1 LLFSGDGSPPVGDIY
16 IPVGSR
22 FAGGTGGPIVKVGPQ
37 DFTLDPGPF
46 HVTGVQFSGTMP
58 GGHGSAS
65 FDVPVA
71 NAFLAPYHD
80 LYEGAWIV
88 MYDSAHELYEGE
100 ILSVK
105 PSVDSSGQ
113 HMLSVVCGGL
123 ISTAGK
129 RRDLSKTW
137 ISRNTS
143 GWQACPLRDYSF
155 TFDGAG
161 QFEFDNELGILVPG
175 NAVARAGWM
184 YAWWNL
190 NGTPTADVIS
200 YIDYSANWDVA
211 TDADSTWTWD
221 LYVYSVYPLTGQTVV
236 SELVRSES
244 NTTSAGTAGTFTPSL
259 PLANRLLLSLA
270 RTGGA
275 GDGPIADKYIRF
287 PTLDIYSEGRTTKP
301 RIDEIMVALATRTGL
316 ATSSLS
322 EPIGAVLD
330 DIKIGQGAQRSS
342 AADGMTTAA
351 QLYAQPF
358 EWAFWDDKKFWC
370 QQMPRIP
377 KNDSKVIV
385 VGGGNPGLESWEV
398 AEYDEDVPD
407 YVLVLFG
414 NKDGNSLPE
423 GALRQM
429 YRPIV
434 GWEGPPDNAN
444 LKIETLDLSHLIL
457 SDAAAAAAGDQVVGI
472 DRMLPSGYTFDVSP
486 ATANLGKWPGNNT
499 DPTSLYQDNYSSLI
513 AGTLTDFAYITASG
527 WTGSNSPAD
536 PSALVGD
543 GVNDYVTFGDMSAAD
558 FGTGAFSVRKWLRL
572 NALPASGTTGVS
584 VSKLDGDRGWYL
596 GITPS
601 GKLRGYVGGSGAVPP
616 VTVTATG
623 TVATTTDGA
632 YTVHKF
638 TGGGTLTV
646 ADGYS
651 VAADEVLVVGG
662 GGGGGKS
669 GGGGGAGGYRTG
681 TETLAG
687 TMTVTVGAG
696 GAAGT
701 SDDGGT
707 GGDSIFGTR
716 TAKGGGGGAGGSGPD
731 NDGLPGGSGGGAGYE
746 AGGATGGVAT
756 PPGQGND
763 GGDTTTSGTGG
774 AGGGG
779 AGAAGSNSATNN
791 GGNGGAGL
799 TNDIVQTG
807 VNVDYAGGG
816 GGGGTVGGSATHGG
830 GAGGSNAAGTAGTA
844 NTGGGGGGGGWTYNG
859 AAGGSGIVVIRYLTP
874 TATAACRQQ
883 TGATTLAV
891 DTWYDC
897 MMTYAG
903 SGGDIKLYI
912 NGVAESLT
920 AAGSVGAHDM
930 STAGSL
936 QLFKGSA
943 AVYLSAYLG
952 RVTIWPRELSATESS
967 TDSSAG
973 QEYYKRSLAKGTVVL
988 KGMVRNRQGTMVP
1001 AHHVRAGWWI
1011 QNVELGNGDPLYIT
1025 GHSVDLAGKKN
1036 ALTIGQDWME
1046 EEIGI
1051 KWAEALAIPP
1061 TVVPDAVD
1069 ESYIDPYS
1077 PDTSYESDYE
1087 SDPYVDPGTSPM
1099 TPPPFV
1105 PEPPVSPY
1113 TAHMP
1118 PGPWIPLK

>member
-1 LLFSGDGSPPVGDIY
+1 
-16 IPVGSR
+16 
-22 FAGGTGGPIVKVGPQ
+22 
-37 DFTLDPGPF
+37 
-46 HVTGVQFSGTMP
+46 VQFSGTMP

-80 LYEGAWIV
+80 LHEGAWIV

-105 PSVDSSGQ
+105 QSVDSSGQ

-129 RRDLSKTW
+129 RKDLSKTW
-137 ISRNTS
+137 VSRNTS
-143 GWQACPLRDYSF
+143 GWQAYPLRNYTF

-161 QFEFDNELGILVPG
+161 QLDLDNELGILVPV
-175 NAVARAGWM
+175 NAVARTGVM

-200 YIDYSANWDVA
+200 YISYDAKWDVA
-211 TDADSTWTWD
+211 TDADSTWTWE

-236 SELVRSES
+236 VELVRSES
-244 NTTSAGTAGTFTPSL
+244 NTTSTGTAGTFTPSL

-275 GDGPIADKYIRF
+275 GDGPMADKYIRF
-287 PTLDIYSEGRTTKP
+287 STLDIFSEGRTTKP

-316 ATSSLS
+316 ATSSFS
-322 EPIGAVLD
+322 EPIGAMLD
-330 DIKIGQGAQRSS
+330 DIKIGQGAQKSS
-342 AADGMTTAA
+342 AAEGMTTAA
-351 QLYAQPF
+351 KLYAQPF
-358 EWAFWDDKKFWC
+358 EWAFWDDRKFWC

-429 YRPIV
+429 YRPV
-434 GWEGPPDNAN
+434 TGWSGPPDNAN

-472 DRMLPSGYTFDVSP
+472 DSTIPSGYIFDASP
-486 ATANLGKWPGNNT
+486 ATADSGKWPGNNT
-499 DPTSLYQDNYSSLI
+499 DPTSAYQDNYSNLI
-513 AGTLTDFAYITASG
+513 AGTLTDFAYTTASG

-543 GVNDYVTFGDMSAAD
+543 GVNDYVTFGDVGAAD

-572 NALPASGTTGVS
+572 NALPASGTTGIGVG
-584 VSKLDGDRGWYL
+584 KLDGDRGWYL
-596 GITPS
+596 GITPL

-616 VTVTATG
+616 VTVTTTG

-632 YTVHKF
+632 YTVHQF
-638 TGGGTLTV
+638 TGDGTLTV
-646 ADGYS
+646 ADGHT
-651 VAADEVLVVGG
+651 VAATEVLVIGG
-662 GGGGGKS
+662 GGAGGGWN
-669 GGGGGAGGYRTG
+669 GGGGGAGGYLTG
-681 TETLAG
+681 AETLAG
-687 TMTVTVGAG
+687 IMPVVVGAG
-696 GAAGT
+696 G
-701 SDDGGT
+701 T
-707 GGDSIFGTR
+707 GVANSSGNPGNPSSFGTYI
-716 TAKGGGGGAGGSGPD
+716 AAGGGAGTRGSNGGSGA
-731 NDGLPGGSGGGAGYE
+731 SGGGAGNGTY
-746 AGGATGGVAT
+746 TGGTAT
-756 PPGQGND
+756 PPGQGNA
-763 GGDTTTSGTGG
+763 GG
-774 AGGGG
+774 ASVIGAGGGGGG
-779 AGAAGSNSATNN
+779 AGAVGAAGTGTT
-791 GGNGGAGL
+791 GGTGGAGL
-799 TNDIVQTG
+799 SNDIVQTG

-816 GGGGTVGGSATHGG
+816 GGAGDIPGTASHGG
-830 GAGGSNAAGTAGTA
+830 GAGVNSGNGTAGTA
-844 NTGGGGGGGGWTYNG
+844 NTGGGGGGAYTSGTSGGD
-859 AAGGSGIVVIRYLTP
+859 GGSGIVVVRYLTP

-903 SGGDIKLYI
+903 SGGDINLYV
-912 NGVAESLT
+912 NGTAESLT

-943 AVYLSAYLG
+943 AVHLSAYLG

-973 QEYYKRSLAKGTVVL
+973 QEYYKRSLAKGTVVI

-1001 AHHVRAGWWI
+1001 AHHVRAGWWV
-1011 QNVELGNGDPLYIT
+1011 QNVELGNGAPLYIT

-1069 ESYIDPYS
+1069 ESYTDPYS

-1105 PEPPVSPY
+1105 PEPPTSPY

-1118 PGPWIPLK
+1118 PGPWVPLK